1 MVRQARDTTGKHLYQ
16 SMTEKFREFDSF
28 YNSNLFSEHPFEQW
42 EEYSGATEKVIHILY
57 GKEGY
62 YEYDFKAMP
71 ADVLGTVYEN
81 YLSHRLSK
89 SRKGTT
95 VSKDAGKRKEQGIYY
110 TPSYI
115 VDYIVKNALG
125 PVLDKC
131 KTIEDIKKIKVL
143 DPACGSGS
151 FLIKA
156 FEVIFEKYKEF
167 GFRGQED
174 ILKIQILKEN
184 IYGVDLDQQ
193 AVEITRLNLLIN
205 ALTKREKLPFLNN
218 IKNGNSLVSGT
229 DEELQ
234 KYFGKDFKDKKPFNW
249 HEQFPEVFQQDGF
262 DAVIGNPPYIFTRG
276 GGFKEDEKKYYY
288 EGYKLQ
294 KYQLNTFS
302 LFIERGINLL
312 KDKGEFGYIVPNN
325 WLTINSFAFLREYL
339 LKNTADLKI
348 INADESVFSQ
358 ASVDTCIL
366 LFKKDSPTDI
376 QLGEIKDGAV
386 LDLNIYKIKDFLKDE
401 FIIHIGKSNNKA
413 DPIIKKLD
421 GCDRLGDICTVK
433 AGLKS
438 YEVGKGMP
446 IQTEKMKDERIYHS
460 NKKRATII

>member
-1 MVRQARDTTGKHLYQ
+1 M
-16 SMTEKFREFDSF
+16 
-28 YNSNLFSEHPFEQW
+28 
-42 EEYSGATEKVIHILY
+42 
-57 GKEGY
+57 
-62 YEYDFKAMP
+62 
-71 ADVLGTVYEN
+71 
-81 YLSHRLSK
+81 
-89 SRKGTT
+89 
-95 VSKDAGKRKEQGIYY
+95 
-110 TPSYI
+110 
-115 VDYIVKNALG
+115 
-125 PVLDKC
+125 
-131 KTIEDIKKIKVL
+131 
-143 DPACGSGS
+143 
-151 FLIKA
+151 
-156 FEVIFEKYKEF
+156 
-167 GFRGQED
+167 
-174 ILKIQILKEN
+174 
-184 IYGVDLDQQ
+184 
-193 AVEITRLNLLIN
+193 
-205 ALTKREKLPFLNN
+205 NN

-460 NKKRATII
+460 NKKEGNDYLKYLEGRDVKRYLINWSGLYLKYGKCLAAPRKFEFFNSPRILVRQIPSPYPYCINGIFTDDEYLNDINSMIILNPIEKYDLKYILGIINSKLISYWFVKAFDKFQRKIFPQFKVNELEKFPINEADFKEQKLIIQLVDNMINLNKELRKVTENSEKWISIKSEIKKTDEKIDQEVYRLYGLTNEEIKIVDNYK